1 MNKKIKVFCFGF
13 AGLVFVA
20 CAGFNPN
27 NKSVK
32 FFNGQAYHVPYY
44 TTYWEPYSGAA
55 AERVSQAGVPCSSDA
70 VVWVANNNIKNSG
83 QLTPEVVRSA
93 YSQGLL
99 GCASPLSNQ
108 ELQYIQHRE
117 NIKQQQSIQAD
128 MQLQHMQMMNQQQQ
142 LEFQRQQQYQMNRFM
157 YGY

>member
-1 MNKKIKVFCFGF
+1 MNKKLVLTF
-13 AGLVFVA
+13 AAFSLAFTA

-27 NKSVK
+27 YKKVR
-32 FFNGQAYHVPYY
+32 FFNGRAYHVPTYAS
-44 TTYWEPYSGAA
+44 YWEPYSGGA
-55 AERVSQAGVPCSSDA
+55 AERISEAGVPCSSDA
-70 VVWVANNNIKNSG
+70 VVQVGSNNITNSG

-99 GCASPLSNQ
+99 GCSSPLSDQ

-117 NIKQQQSIQAD
+117 NIAQQRSAESSQNLI
-128 MQLQHMQMMNQQQQ
+128 HMQMMNQQQHN
-142 LEFQRQQQYQMNRFM
+142 EFMRQQQRQIDRFI